1 MRRAS
6 PLPWIFL
13 LLAAA
18 LLAPDGAEAN
28 GLLPGQYTFR
38 VMWDGKEMAGI
49 DRVSGLVRRTEVV
62 RPRSGGGPSGVMNTV
77 GITAHEP
84 LIIERRLSQDKEFE
98 RWANKVWMYGAG
110 FGSEMSLGDYRKD
123 LKIDLYDHQGKLAI
137 SYRVY
142 NCWPS
147 EYFVLGELD
156 ASGPSLPVEVLVI
169 AYEGFERDW
178 SVVPSP

>member
-6 PLPWIFL
+6 PVSWILL

-18 LLAPDGAEAN
+18 WIAPDGAEGN

-38 VMWDGKEMAGI
+38 VMWDGKEMTGI
-49 DRVSGLVRRTEVV
+49 TRVSGLVRRTEAA
-62 RPRSGGGPSGVMNTV
+62 RPRSGGGSNGVMNTV
-77 GITAHEP
+77 GITTHEP
-84 LIIERRLSQDKEFE
+84 LILERRLSQDREFE
-98 RWANKVWMYGAG
+98 RWANKVWNYGAG

-123 LKIDLYDHQGKLAI
+123 MRIDLYDHQGVLAV
-137 SYRVY
+137 SYRIY

-156 ASGPSLPVEVLVI
+156 SGEPSIPVEVLVI
-169 AYEGFERDW
+169 AYDGFERDW